1 MEPLCRSR
9 GRRWL
14 ISVNTGPGRGHIL
27 AFMETLHEA
36 RFYEKRPG
44 NEVLCLL
51 CPHDCHIRDGGRGVC
66 GVRYNRGGTLYT
78 LVYDKV
84 VSRGID
90 PVEKKPLFNFLP
102 GSDAYSIATVGCS
115 LRCSFCQNWQISQ
128 WPKEY
133 LPSGTGEGAEGVCP
147 RLEELERRVAGE
159 RVTPKMIVDAAA
171 NTGCASIA
179 YTYTEPTIFYEL
191 AYDTAVLARRR
202 GIKNIFVTNGFIS
215 EAPLR
220 RLPRLRRPH
229 RRRGDGR
236 RAVTVS

>member
-1 MEPLCRSR
+1 M
-9 GRRWL
+9 
-14 ISVNTGPGRGHIL
+14 
-27 AFMETLHEA
+27 
-36 RFYEKRPG
+36 
-44 NEVLCLL
+44 
-51 CPHDCHIRDGGRGVC
+51 
-66 GVRYNRGGTLYT
+66 
-78 LVYDKV
+78 
-84 VSRGID
+84 
-90 PVEKKPLFNFLP
+90 
-102 GSDAYSIATVGCS
+102 
-115 LRCSFCQNWQISQ
+115 
-128 WPKEY
+128 
-133 LPSGTGEGAEGVCP
+133 CP